1 MREARIS
8 MKIVADGNIPFV
20 AECFSSVGE
29 VKVVDAREIT
39 PEAVRDADILLV
51 RSVTRV
57 GAELLAGS
65 KVRFV
70 GTATI
75 GFDHID
81 VDFLRANNI
90 CFASAPGSNA
100 NSAAEYV
107 IAALLEIGQRDD
119 IDFEDKSIGIIG
131 AGNVG
136 SRVAKKAAALGI
148 KVYLN
153 DPPLQRYKNSHR
165 GPFDLAQGRHREH
178 RVDKELDNALLRI
191 EQLTRKAEF
200 LPIEELFGCDFI
212 TLHTPLTFEG
222 IDKTFHLANE
232 KFFKSLKERCVFF
245 NTSRGGVVDSS
256 ALKAVIRSGRLRA
269 VVLDVWEN
277 EPNIDMEL
285 MSEVDIGTPHIA
297 GYSLDGKIA
306 GMIMIYKAAC
316 EYFGLEPK
324 YDAEDF
330 LPEPT
335 IRQLKI
341 NPPDARRINP
351 KKGREQDVLAGT
363 VQKVYDIRKDDARLR
378 RILEKPAEKRGEF
391 FDGLRKNY
399 PVRREFGNTTV
410 VIATENPST
419 WLRAG
424 TEVTENKLISKRLL
438 DKLTGIGFKVGNA
451 KS

>member
-1 MREARIS
+1 MR
-8 MKIVADGNIPFV
+8 IVADRNIPFV
-20 AECFSSVGE
+20 AKCFSSVGE
-29 VKVVDAREIT
+29 VKVVEGRQIT
-39 PEAVRDADILLV
+39 PEAVRDAEVLLV
-51 RSVTRV
+51 RSVTKV
-57 GAELLAGS
+57 GAELLSGS

-81 VDFLRANNI
+81 VGFLRQNNI
-90 CFASAPGSNA
+90 GFASAPGSNA

-119 IDFEDKSIGIIG
+119 IDLEDKSIGIIG

-136 SRVAKKAAALGI
+136 GRAAKKASALGM

-165 GPFDLAQGRHREH
+165 EHREH
-178 RVDKELDNALLRI
+178 RVNKELDNALLRI
-191 EQLTRKAEF
+191 EQLTGKAEF

-222 IDKTFHLANE
+222 IDRTFHLADEN
-232 KFFKSLKERCVFF
+232 FFKSLKERCVFI
-245 NTSRGGVVDSS
+245 NTSRGGVVDSG
-256 ALKAVIRSGRLRA
+256 ALKATIRAGKLRA

-285 MSEVDIGTPHIA
+285 LRMVDIGTPHIA

-316 EYFGLEPK
+316 KYFGLEAT
-324 YDAEDF
+324 YDIEDF

-335 IRQLKI
+335 VRQL
-341 NPPDARRINP
+341 RINP
-351 KKGREQDVLAGT
+351 KSGTEQDVLAGA

-378 RILEKPAEKRGEF
+378 WILERPAEKRGEF
-391 FDGLRKNY
+391 FDSLRRNY
-399 PVRREFGNTTV
+399 PVRREFGNTLIVLEEPCKTV
-410 VIATENPST
+410 VE
-419 WLRAG
+419 
-424 TEVTENKLISKRLL
+424 KLA
-438 DKLTGIGFKVGNA
+438 GIGFREVRSQK
-451 KS
+451 